1 MKRLLLGLILLSA
14 LPVNA
19 ASFVNGGFASGGSSW
34 NDASDTGSVLIS
46 GGEAVLQ
53 TGAGTNLYSAV
64 MVQGDD
70 GSFNFND
77 RFLLGNDIEFL
88 HFDALFN
95 RLGQDGSE
103 VVAAGSFSDALFV
116 SLYDYE
122 DLSQAHDL
130 LFDPQINSTVDG
142 VLVSYALNVS
152 SLQGR
157 EIALSFELLDDND
170 GYDSKVTLDN
180 VRFAA
185 ALPSGTVPTPSVLV
199 LLLAGLPL
207 IQRFSKQR
215 AV

>member
-19 ASFVNGGFASGGSSW
+19 ASFVNGDFASGGSSW
-34 NDASDTGSVLIS
+34 NNASDTGSVSFS

-53 TGAGTNLYSAV
+53 TGTGTSIYSAV

-70 GSFNFND
+70 GSFNFNN

-95 RLGQDGSE
+95 RLGTDSSE
-103 VVAAGSFSDALFV
+103 AVTAGSFADALFV
-116 SLYDYE
+116 SLYDYQ
-122 DLSQAHDL
+122 DITFAHDL

-142 VLVSYALNVS
+142 LLISYAFNVS

-170 GYDSKVTLDN
+170 GYNSKVTLDN
-180 VRFAA
+180 VRFAPV
-185 ALPSGTVPTPSVLV
+185 LPTGTVPTPSVLV
-199 LLLAGLPL
+199 LLFAGLPM
-207 IQRFSKQR
+207 IQRYSKQR